1 MAIDQSAK
9 LTPTENLIVEL
20 LVARYR
26 LGERLWTFNAEV
38 TRQVYLLSEKGYVT
52 PMSGVTEGTVRAMLT
67 EEAVALYLSYDYV
80 PPIARENPEMVPYF
94 AQVTQKA
101 VALKEKLGLGD

>member
-1 MAIDQSAK
+1 
-9 LTPTENLIVEL
+9 
-20 LVARYR
+20 
-26 LGERLWTFNAEV
+26 
-38 TRQVYLLSEKGYVT
+38 
-52 PMSGVTEGTVRAMLT
+52 
-67 EEAVALYLSYDYV
+67 V